1 MTIQRSSCSNSLCP
15 AWFGCLCRHAMQNC
29 MLVGWKS
36 GRLHLTTPIPTRS
49 SGLWTTQPCISALVS
64 ESVCPSPSTLGSHGS
79 HRTIIH
85 IDSLI
90 YCQYPQELTLYL
102 LPTHTGNWSP
112 SDIPTGDS
120 FPPYPSSS
128 WQDTNRDSL
137 VTMEDKGLVQEF
149 LNVFINDGANGN
161 KWNPGSVHCG

>member
-1 MTIQRSSCSNSLCP
+1 M
-15 AWFGCLCRHAMQNC
+15 FLCRSAIRTWAM
-29 MLVGWKS
+29 VEWKF
-36 GRLHLTTPIPTRS
+36 RWLHPITPFHTRS
-49 SGLWTTQPCISALVS
+49 SGLWTTLLCTSAPVS

-112 SDIPTGDS
+112 SDFPTGDS

-161 KWNPGSVHCG
+161 KWNPGSVHCGWL